1 MALNIRKHVDS
12 LELRL
17 RTADNLGHDLGYRG
31 NVRRVDIVGQVV
43 LGTSASQTRA
53 VHAGDGEGSAARL
66 EGGVGIGLGIGHL
79 ERATIDMERLAHL
92 ADQVH
97 DAAIALEQLL
107 FALNRHHRKP
117 TGADGFKIDEE
128 DAAELI
134 AMRSQEAFIPAPSQS
149 EAPVATNQIS

>member
-17 RTADNLGHDLGYRG
+17 RTADNLGHDLGYRS

-53 VHAGDGEGSAARL
+53 VHAGDGKGSAARL
-66 EGGVGIGLGIGHL
+66 ERSIGIGLGIGHL
-79 ERATIDMERLAHL
+79 ERATIDMERLADL

-107 FALNRHHRKP
+107 FAHRRRRIQ
-117 TGADGFKIDEE
+117 D
-128 DAAELI
+128 
-134 AMRSQEAFIPAPSQS
+134 
-149 EAPVATNQIS
+149 